1 MDKKRIAITMG
12 DAGGIGPEVAVKASM
27 SEDIQ
32 KVCRPCLIGDREV
45 LGEAASISGL
55 RLDTEKAEVIQP
67 QPVEGFLRG
76 RPTPESGKA
85 SYVYIKYAVEA
96 CLRGDFHAMVTAP
109 VSKEALRMAGLP
121 WPGHTE
127 MLAELTSTERY
138 AMMLIGGPLRVV
150 LVTTHI
156 PLGEVPERLTREVIV
171 SKIEL
176 ADEAC
181 RMLGLESPD
190 VAVSG
195 LNPHGGEGGLFGSEE
210 IEVIRPAIE
219 EAQGRGMNVK
229 GPFPPDVV
237 FRLAYTGRVDIVVA
251 MYHDQGLIPLKMIA
265 FDQGVNMTVGLPVI
279 RTSPDHGTAYDI
291 AWKGT
296 ARPDSMIEAVKL
308 AAALSP
314 PGQL

>member
-1 MDKKRIAITMG
+1 MEKRRIAITMG
-12 DAGGIGPEVAVKASM
+12 DAGGIGPEVAVKAAL
-27 SEDIQ
+27 SETVQGI
-32 KVCRPCLIGDREV
+32 CRPCLIGDRRV
-45 LGEAASISGL
+45 LEEASRISGL
-55 RLDTEKAEVIQP
+55 CLDAGRAELVQP
-67 QPVEGFLRG
+67 QPVGSFLKG
-76 RPTPESGKA
+76 RPTPESGMA
-85 SYVYIKYAVEA
+85 SYAYIKYAVEG

-127 MLAELTSTERY
+127 MLAELTSTERF
-138 AMMLIGGPLRVV
+138 AMMLVGGPLRVV

-156 PLGEVPERLTREVIV
+156 PLGEVPGRLTRESIAV
-171 SKIEL
+171 KIGL
-176 ADEAC
+176 AHEAC
-181 RMLGLESPD
+181 RMLGLESPA

-195 LNPHGGEGGLFGSEE
+195 LNPHGGEGGLFGREE
-210 IEVIRPAIE
+210 IDVITPAVE
-219 EAQGRGMNVK
+219 EARGAGLNVD

-237 FRLAYTGRVDIVVA
+237 FRLAYTGRVDMVVA

-296 ARPDSMIEAVKL
+296 ARPESMIEAVKL

-314 PGQL
+314 PLK